1 MQTLEGNLIAPLIQ
15 KRTVELAPVLTI
27 LSQTVLGSLFG
38 PLGLILAT
46 PVTAAGVELVKKV
59 WVEEVLDDQA

>member
-1 MQTLEGNLIAPLIQ
+1 MAPLIQ

-38 PLGLILAT
+38 PLGLVLAT
-46 PVTAAGVELVKKV
+46 PLTAAGVELVKKV
-59 WVEEVLDDQA
+59 WVEEVLDDEA